1 MDFIDT
7 HVHLQDFNTDFAP
20 SILADSEAQ
29 KLVLI
34 AAQEA
39 DFDKIARL
47 LRRYPERLTAA
58 FGVHPWYEAG
68 EQELASLKRCLQMF
82 PHALVGEIGVD
93 ALRHPPTP
101 AQHQSF
107 SAQLDIAR
115 QFNRPVVVHAAK
127 AFEALK
133 KHEDELKNVKFVH
146 HGFVKNMEL
155 LHFINRCGGYI
166 GLGALFLKQEKAA
179 QFLARMPQ
187 DKILFETDAPYRVTD
202 SGYLGAVQENL
213 RALAVIAGQP
223 VEELA
228 ARLVSNAEE
237 FMKC

>member
-7 HVHLQDFNTDFAP
+7 HVHLQDFNADFAP
-20 SILADSEAQ
+20 PVLAAPEAQ

-34 AAQEA
+34 AAQET

-47 LRRYPERLTAA
+47 LQRYPERLNAA
-58 FGVHPWYEAG
+58 FGIHPWYEAG
-68 EQELASLKRCLQMF
+68 ERDFASLKRCLQMF
-82 PHALVGEIGVD
+82 PQALVGEIGVD
-93 ALRHPPTP
+93 ALRQPPTA

-133 KHEDELKNVKFVH
+133 EHEGALKNIKFVH
-146 HGFVKNMEL
+146 HGFVKNIEL
-155 LHFINRCGGYI
+155 LRFINRCGGYI

-179 QFLARMPQ
+179 QFLAEMPQ
-187 DKILFETDAPYRVTD
+187 DKILFETDAPYRVND
-202 SGYLGAVQENL
+202 SGYLTAVQENL
-213 RALAVIAGQP
+213 RALASIAGQP

-228 ARLVSNAEE
+228 ARLITNAKE